1 MEPTSG
7 AGNDR
12 VDTVVTTTDADAGE
26 VVLRVEGVKKS
37 FGHVSALRGVSLE
50 VRAGEIVAIV
60 GDNGAGK
67 STLASVIS
75 GALLPDEGHL
85 EIAGER
91 VDGRGTKAVS
101 ELGVETVYQNLALAP
116 DLSIAANLFLGR
128 EQLGRGWLHRRL
140 AVLDKRAMADRA
152 ETALVKVGWDGP
164 PPTTRVSDLSGG
176 QQQAV
181 AVARAM
187 VWATRAI
194 LMDEPTAALAQRQM
208 QKTNEI
214 IRAAAQQ
221 RLGVVVIT
229 HDLPNM
235 LTYAHRIVV
244 MRRGAIAAQMRAE
257 ETSTTELVE
266 MMVSREGEDGL
277 AA

>member
-1 MEPTSG
+1 MTDPILDGPARPTS
-7 AGNDR
+7 
-12 VDTVVTTTDADAGE
+12 E

-37 FGHVSALRGVSLE
+37 FGHVQALRGVSLE
-50 VRAGEIVAIV
+50 VAAGEIVALV

-75 GALLPDEGHL
+75 GALVPDEGHL
-85 EIAGER
+85 EIAGQR
-91 VDGRGTKAVS
+91 VDGQGTKAVS
-101 ELGVETVYQNLALAP
+101 QLGVETVYQNLALAP

-128 EQLGRGWLHRRL
+128 EELGQNWFARRL
-140 AVLDKRAMADRA
+140 AVLDRRSMVERA
-152 ETALVKVGWDGP
+152 EAALVKVGWDGP
-164 PPTTRVSDLSGG
+164 HPSTRVSDLSGG

-187 VWATRAI
+187 IWATRAI

-208 QKTNEI
+208 KKTNEI
-214 IRAAAQQ
+214 IKSAAQQ
-221 RLGVVVIT
+221 NLGVVVIT

-235 LTYAHRIVV
+235 LTYADRIVV
-244 MRRGAIAAQMRAE
+244 MRRGAIAAQMQAAE
-257 ETSTTELVE
+257 TNTTELVE
-266 MMVSREGEDGL
+266 MMVSRDGEDGM